1 VFRGILIHG
10 RLFVVSLRWARQ
22 LALNDNTQRR
32 QISMALAFL
41 LEFPGVTQEQYDQV
55 IEKLQLGGK
64 TYQGGIFHVAGP
76 MEGGWRVVDVWESQE
91 AFDRFFQ
98 AKLGQ
103 ALQEVG
109 VAPPQP
115 KVWPVHNILRP

>member
-1 VFRGILIHG
+1 
-10 RLFVVSLRWARQ
+10 
-22 LALNDNTQRR
+22 
-32 QISMALAFL
+32 MALAFL
-41 LEFPGVTQEQYDQV
+41 VDFPGATQAQFAQVDQ
-55 IEKLQLGGK
+55 KLGRQAPPGLL
-64 TYQGGIFHVAGP
+64 YHVEGP
-76 MEGGWRVVDVWESQE
+76 IEGGWRVVDVWESQE

-115 KVWPVHNILRP
+115 KIWPVHNILRP